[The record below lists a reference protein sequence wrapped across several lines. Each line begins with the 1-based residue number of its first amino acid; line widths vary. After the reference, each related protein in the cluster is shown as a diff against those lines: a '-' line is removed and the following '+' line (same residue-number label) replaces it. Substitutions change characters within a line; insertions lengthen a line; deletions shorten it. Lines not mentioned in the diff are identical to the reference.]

1 MESSPLTEIGL
12 PVALAIIMVG
22 IGLTLTAGD
31 FRRELRT
38 PKGVVVGSF
47 GQLLLLPALGFAIIA
62 VLDLDPA
69 IAVGL
74 IIVAACPGGTTSN
87 LISFLGRANVAL
99 SIVLTVV
106 ASIVTI
112 VSLPVFA
119 DLALSLQGAA
129 QADGARVEVPVLRT
143 VLTLVGVVLVPVLLG
158 MVVRARAP
166 HRAAAAERA
175 VAVFGAVVLVALI
188 IGIALSVDD
197 VVGLIRQAG
206 PAALLL
212 NLGGIA
218 TGALIGRFAGLSW
231 TDRLTLAIE
240 LGVKNSTLG
249 ILLGGLLGDLTWA
262 VPSAVYGIVMYLSA
276 AVLVVVGRRRSA
288 AAVAVPAPADA

>member
-38 PKGVVVGSF
+38 PKGVVVGSL

-74 IIVAACPGGTTSN
+74 VIVAACPGGTTSN

-119 DLALSLQGAA
+119 DLALDLQGSAR
-129 QADGARVEVPVLRT
+129 ADGAAVEVPVLRT
-143 VLTLVGVVLVPVLLG
+143 VLTLVGVVLVPVLIG
-158 MVVRARAP
+158 MAVRARAS
-166 HRAAAAERA
+166 HLAASAERA
-175 VAVFGAVVLVALI
+175 VSAFGAVVLVALI

-206 PAALLL
+206 PATLLL

-218 TGALIGRFAGLSW
+218 IGALLGRFAGLSW
-231 TDRLTLAIE
+231 TDRLTLSIE

-276 AVLVVVGRRRSA
+276 AVLVVVGRRRSDL
-288 AAVAVPAPADA
+288 AVPVTADA

>member
-288 AAVAVPAPADA
+288 VAVPAPADA